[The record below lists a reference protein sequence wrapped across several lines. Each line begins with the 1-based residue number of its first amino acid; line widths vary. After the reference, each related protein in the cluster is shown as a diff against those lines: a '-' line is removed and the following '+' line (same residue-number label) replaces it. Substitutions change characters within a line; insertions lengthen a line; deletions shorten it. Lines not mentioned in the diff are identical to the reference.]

1 MIGLKRGGPTMR
13 PPPTNIYSATRRQF
27 DHSQERMSLKEDTA
41 MKSML
46 ASMAVVLTFYASPAI
61 AAEFPKTG
69 EAEYDTYYVGNP
81 VAKIDSGAGTGTIVD
96 ETGITRN
103 VKGEGPF
110 HDMSVRCLY
119 HWSVVGETN
128 HLNGSC
134 VETDKDGDNVF
145 TTFDDKNHYLMGGT
159 GKYKGITGTVP
170 YTVVELHETVGGRPA
185 VIVNHKATW
194 EIK

>member
-1 MIGLKRGGPTMR
+1 
-13 PPPTNIYSATRRQF
+13 
-27 DHSQERMSLKEDTA
+27 

-46 ASMAVVLTFYASPAI
+46 SSMAIVLTFCAAPAI

-110 HDMSVRCLY
+110 HDMSVRCLF
-119 HWSVVGETN
+119 HRSVVGETN

-145 TTFDDKNHYLMGGT
+145 TTFDDKAHYLMGGT

-170 YTVVELHETVGGRPA
+170 YTVVELHEAVGGRTA
-185 VIVNHKATW
+185 YVVNHKAIW